1 MGRQLT
7 FGVLFNGCK
16 KDKKKAGA
24 LEKEIT
30 GVLKKFDGVHLR
42 EFDFGQG
49 KLVVEV
55 ADNTSDSNLL
65 TIIKALQKIKKVHSV
80 DLMKDE
86 GASEKSQPQ
95 QRQLNKNMEAGG
107 GKPKKAVTFILPE
120 EEEEESDADA
130 ADDDDDDDEMPKVCM
145 GEIDKKG
152 KEKIGWTQGRGNVGD
167 MHQTANMGHMVQK
180 AMMSQMGQMR
190 HVRQMDQMGLMGR
203 VGHLGQMGQ
212 IGGCYTG
219 PMGSYPVGP
228 AAQGMMGYG
237 YGYGYDNYY
246 NHNQGQYMNMMPAMG
261 MDEGRANWNDN
272 DMNNNTPMPSQQEQ
286 AMDPYTYFSEENAN
300 GCAIM

>member
-7 FGVLFNGCK
+7 FGVLTCACKGCK
-16 KDKKKAGA
+16 KDKKKADA
-24 LEKEIT
+24 LEKEIM

-55 ADNTSDSNLL
+55 ADNSSDSNLL
-65 TIIKALQKIKKVHSV
+65 IKALQKIKKAHSV
-80 DLMKDE
+80 DLMKDVR
-86 GASEKSQPQ
+86 ASEKSQPQ
-95 QRQLNKNMEAGG
+95 QQQLNKNMEAAG

-120 EEEEESDADA
+120 EEEEEEEEESDADDDNE
-130 ADDDDDDDEMPKVCM
+130 DDDDDDDDLGLHDDDDEVDDLHLHDDETPK
-145 GEIDKKG
+145 
-152 KEKIGWTQGRGNVGD
+152 
-167 MHQTANMGHMVQK
+167 
-180 AMMSQMGQMR
+180 
-190 HVRQMDQMGLMGR
+190 
-203 VGHLGQMGQ
+203 
-212 IGGCYTG
+212 G

-237 YGYGYDNYY
+237 YGYGNYY
-246 NHNQGQYMNMMPAMG
+246 NQNQGQYMNMMPPMR

-272 DMNNNTPMPSQQEQ
+272 DMNNNMPMPSQQEQ
-286 AMDPYTYFSEENAN
+286 AMDPYTYFSEENTN